1 MLSFLFTLVLLQ
13 APADARP
20 AARDAAP
27 TTNPAAAP
35 SATVHA
41 SAQGATTAAPSATQ
55 PAKPNFVFVLGE
67 GLGWSSTSVDFD
79 GREPSHAKPAGLTPN
94 LARLAEGGLRFS
106 DFYATAPR
114 CTPSRASFFTGI
126 SPAKLHMT
134 YVNEGGANRRERDDP
149 AEIAARRVL
158 PPSPSSELPSGV
170 KTTGDVLR
178 AAGYATAHFGKWHVG
193 RTDPTKHGFD
203 VSDGANTNQGPERGE
218 TPNPKQFGA
227 ITDRAIEF
235 MRAQVQA
242 KKPFFVQ
249 VSHYSAANEDEVTPE
264 SLEFAKKLLP
274 DARGKTLATAAGTRD
289 LDLAIGRVLA
299 ALKELGVDGNT
310 YVFFSTDHG
319 TPGGGGGGREGGE
332 RRAGANPPFVGGKGS
347 VREGGVRVPFLVAG
361 PGVQAGSVSSV
372 RASGMDLL
380 PTLLELAGAPLAKP
394 EKPDDALVVEGGSL
408 ANVLKHAGAG
418 AVERSHAELV
428 LHFPHY
434 DLDNGGPAT
443 AIYSGAWKLMR
454 NYETGRVT
462 LHDLAK
468 DREEAHDVAEKEQE
482 VVKDLTA
489 RMDAY
494 LKAVNA
500 QMPTPND
507 GTAPKGGENE
517 PRKEKGG
524 GKKGGGK
531 KGEGIE
537 RGEQELHEVEHDD

>member
-1 MLSFLFTLVLLQ
+1 MLSFLFALFLFQ
-13 APADARP
+13 APA
-20 AARDAAP
+20 AA
-27 TTNPAAAP
+27 
-35 SATVHA
+35 A
-41 SAQGATTAAPSATQ
+41 SAQSTPDTKPAPNPTQ
-55 PAKPNFVFVLGE
+55 VAKPNFVFVLGE
-67 GLGWSSTSVDFD
+67 GLGWSSASVDFD

-94 LARLAEGGLRFS
+94 LERLAEGGLRFS

-274 DARGKTLATAAGTRD
+274 DARGKTLAIAAGTRD

-299 ALKELGVDGNT
+299 TLRELGVDGNT

-319 TPGGGGGGREGGE
+319 TPGGGGGREGGE

-380 PTLLELAGAPLAKP
+380 PTLLELAGAPLVKS
-394 EKPDDALVVEGGSL
+394 EKPDEPLVVEGGSL

-443 AIYSGAWKLMR
+443 AIYSGAWKLVR